1 MPTPPR
7 RRKHDYNHKLEG
19 VYGEFGADAGV
30 QAFYVQAVL
39 APAQLRLIS
48 LISDIQG
55 SERWSVRDLFQ
66 RDVDNSRVT
75 QALLPYLQDSSKI
88 KFFNP
93 LTLTVLPMDANGTS
107 VLQSMPKVIESV
119 YEDEGNK
126 WVSLERENH
135 FRVRWIKESPQYAEI
150 EWNDI
155 RSRLVAI
162 DGQHRLSALKRF
174 LEDRGVSSYEDFMDW
189 RIPVVIVSFRAK
201 ADRSDSPGVLE
212 VVRSIFVYINTEAKE
227 VNEARKILL
236 SDESVN
242 DVCTQE
248 LLERSHENDLKP
260 RSERAPGCLPLL
272 FYDWR
277 GEETIRRAI
286 HAPAAVKSV
295 EELRDWFEWYIL
307 GKDFDPKQETAF
319 GINPT
324 HSLHS
329 AFHDRKLSHA
339 DSKAVRALA
348 KEDLLPAVA
357 YLLENLVPYQ
367 SYVSHLRELE
377 TEYEHKEQSDLARHA
392 FDELRF
398 GTNHADASIK
408 DEVANVLLEIKE
420 RIEKGKRKYLK
431 GLLGLDIGMRGV
443 MHAFGKLRQ
452 RFGNPNWREY
462 SKWYTTS
469 LNLVY
474 EEGLLDLAAS
484 RGGKKFLLHIAKD
497 HNETIINYR
506 LEDAP
511 RALGAYLELLVAAY
525 GHPWP
530 TSWGMRWPALGE
542 ICLDTLKNTV
552 VRGYKKQVRPQLREE
567 YPAGGKD
574 LTKAVNKE
582 ANRLAGNQMRRFERK
597 LETLTATTDA

>member
-7 RRKHDYNHKLEG
+7 RRKRTYNQKLEG
-19 VYGEFGADAGV
+19 VYGEFGAGASV
-30 QAFYVQAVL
+30 QAFYVQAAL
-39 APAQLRLIS
+39 APAQLGRIS

-93 LTLTVLPMDANGTS
+93 LTLTVLPMDANGRS
-107 VLQSMPKVIESV
+107 VLARMPKVIESV
-119 YEDEGNK
+119 YQDGDNK
-126 WVSLERENH
+126 WVSLERENY
-135 FRVRWIKESPQYAEI
+135 FRVRWIEGSPQYAEI

-174 LEDRGVSSYEDFMDW
+174 LEDRRGSSYNDFMDW

-201 ADRSDSPGVLE
+201 GNRSEPPSVLE

-248 LLERSHENDLKP
+248 LLERSHENDLRP
-260 RSERAPGCLPLL
+260 RSERAPDCMPLL

-277 GEETIRRAI
+277 GEETSRRAI

-295 EELRDWFEWYIL
+295 EELRNWFEWYIL
-307 GKDFDPKQETAF
+307 GKDFDPEQETAL

-329 AFHDRKLSHA
+329 AFHDKKLSHA
-339 DSKAVRALA
+339 DSKAVRDLVR
-348 KEDLLPAVA
+348 EDLLPAVA
-357 YLLENLVPYQ
+357 FLLENFVPYR

-377 TEYEHKEQSDLARHA
+377 TEYEHKEQPDLSRHA

-408 DEVANVLLEIKE
+408 DDVADVLREIKG
-420 RIEKGKRKYLK
+420 RIEDGKKEYLK
-431 GLLGLDIGMRGV
+431 EPLSLDIGMRGV
-443 MHAFGKLRQ
+443 MHAFGRLRR
-452 RFGNPNWREY
+452 RFENPNWHEY

-474 EEGLLDLAAS
+474 EDGWLDLADGRS
-484 RGGKKFLLHIAKD
+484 KRKFLLHIAED

-506 LEDAP
+506 LEDAS
-511 RALGAYLELLVAAY
+511 RALGAYLELLIAAY
-525 GHPWP
+525 GNRRPSSWGETWP
-530 TSWGMRWPALGE
+530 TLRE
-542 ICLDTLKNTV
+542 ICLDTLKNTIE
-552 VRGYKKQVRPQLREE
+552 RGYKKQVRPQLREK
-567 YPAGGKD
+567 YPSGGKE
-574 LTKAVNKE
+574 LTKAVNHE
-582 ANRLAGNQMRRFERK
+582 ASKLAGKQVRQFERQLDK
-597 LETLTATTDA
+597 ILKE